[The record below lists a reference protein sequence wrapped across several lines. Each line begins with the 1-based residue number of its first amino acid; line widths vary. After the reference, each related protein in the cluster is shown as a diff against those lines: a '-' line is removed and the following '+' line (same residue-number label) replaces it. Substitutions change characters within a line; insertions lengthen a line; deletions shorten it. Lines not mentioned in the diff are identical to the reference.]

1 MMSVR
6 HLLAGMG
13 GRSSAVDVA
22 LLLLRVFAGVAFVL
36 HGWGKVADVSGFA
49 AEQGVPVVLGAAA
62 AYVQFI
68 GGLLLVVGLLTPLAA
83 FGIGVTMV
91 VAVVMLVRA
100 GESFI
105 NPGGHSWESA
115 ALYAVL
121 MLCLMMLG
129 AGRYSL
135 DAMLFTRDPVAD
147 RAASSISRGAAV
159 NRDQRYRK
167 DKATFHTSQAYPL
180 EASSTLPATT
190 STTGSPPPARPW
202 STGRLGPGVS
212 LALGDGQQT
221 PVARRGRHAD
231 REPARRPGAGRGDDA
246 GAAVIRAPAT
256 GRGLVGTVRPGAPD
270 AVVRCHQVRAAQRG
284 PCGVALPRR

>member
-1 MMSVR
+1 MVSVR

-13 GRSSAVDVA
+13 SRSSAVDVA
-22 LLLLRVFAGVAFVL
+22 LLLLRMFAGVAFVL

-62 AYVQFI
+62 EDVQCI

-121 MLCLMMLG
+121 MLCLMILG
-129 AGRYSL
+129 AGRYAL
-135 DAMLFTRDPVAD
+135 DATLFTRDPVAD
-147 RAASSISRGAAV
+147 RAASILRG
-159 NRDQRYRK
+159 
-167 DKATFHTSQAYPL
+167 
-180 EASSTLPATT
+180 
-190 STTGSPPPARPW
+190 G
-202 STGRLGPGVS
+202 GG
-212 LALGDGQQT
+212 
-221 PVARRGRHAD
+221 
-231 REPARRPGAGRGDDA
+231 EP
-246 GAAVIRAPAT
+246 
-256 GRGLVGTVRPGAPD
+256 
-270 AVVRCHQVRAAQRG
+270 
-284 PCGVALPRR
+284 

>member
-1 MMSVR
+1 MIMSVR

-13 GRSSAVDVA
+13 RRSSAGDVA

-62 AYVQFI
+62 AYVQCI

-91 VAVVMLVRA
+91 VVVVMLVRA

-115 ALYAVL
+115 ALYVVV

-129 AGRYSL
+129 AGRFSL
-135 DAMLFTRDPVAD
+135 DKMLFTRDPVAD
-147 RAASSISRGAAV
+147 RAASSSSRG
-159 NRDQRYRK
+159 
-167 DKATFHTSQAYPL
+167 
-180 EASSTLPATT
+180 
-190 STTGSPPPARPW
+190 GS
-202 STGRLGPGVS
+202 
-212 LALGDGQQT
+212 
-221 PVARRGRHAD
+221 
-231 REPARRPGAGRGDDA
+231 EP
-246 GAAVIRAPAT
+246 
-256 GRGLVGTVRPGAPD
+256 
-270 AVVRCHQVRAAQRG
+270 
-284 PCGVALPRR
+284 